1 MGRGKGQ
8 KGQKWDNEKQCWYF
22 PEGVSAIAT
31 PQKDMPKAVDGFSPE
46 QLAQIGNLLK
56 EQRESILSE
65 TRQGNSNFID
75 TSRSQPIDR
84 SEIPESDLLEK
95 PKKYFR
101 LNSWASF
108 DSYLDR
114 GKVIKAPYTDKEGH
128 TLPIIFKNIP
138 PDAII
143 DQETGYRKE
152 TRKCMAEIWSKKECA
167 FIENSLLF
175 LTGDICLKES
185 DLNKMNSQ
193 STMLRSSVIS
203 RISKMTETDIAIE
216 CKGRQI
222 TPKGDFN
229 ANRKALIESL
239 CRDIA
244 GEKRSISE
252 SIAGANANNDK
263 VLLG

>member
-1 MGRGKGQ
+1 MPIKKGQ
-8 KGQKWDNEKQCWYF
+8 KFNKVTRKWEF
-22 PEGVSAIAT
+22 PEGFVPVEETVVKLADASKGVSAEEVAKIVNEALAK
-31 PQKDMPKAVDGFSPE
+31 QKAE
-46 QLAQIGNLLK
+46 
-56 EQRESILSE
+56 ILSE

-84 SEIPESDLLEK
+84 SEIPESDLLEN
-95 PKKYFR
+95 PKRYFR
-101 LNSWASF
+101 LGIWSSF

-114 GKVIKAPYTDKEGH
+114 GKVIKAPYTDKDGH
-128 TLPIIFKNIP
+128 TLPIIFKTIP

-175 LTGDICLKES
+175 IAGEILLEES
-185 DLNKMNSQ
+185 DLKKENAQ
-193 STMLRSSVIS
+193 SSLLRSSIIS
-203 RISKMTETDIAIE
+203 RISKMTQSEIMLE
-216 CKGRQI
+216 CKGRQLKP
-222 TPKGDFN
+222 TSDFDT
-229 ANRKALIESL
+229 NRKNLIESL

-252 SIAGANANNDK
+252 AIAGANANNDK